1 MTKYIEHRG
10 EDRLARARGQS
21 LLLATLTR
29 KQVYFSSLKTL
40 YCEWGSILTPF
51 PGWTAPKC
59 TLLTL
64 RCLNGSL
71 NGFICQ
77 LELYV
82 RGRLP
87 KATLWI
93 QQSWKW
99 ALPPVVRQLAFLFAS
114 WGHAWKSIHLFSQSF
129 MQKYWLSACDMPG
142 TVLWLWRSCSG
153 KKKWQKYL
161 LIEIP
166 F

>member
-1 MTKYIEHRG
+1 MEHRG
-10 EDRLARARGQS
+10 EDWPARARGQR
-21 LLLATLTR
+21 LPLATLTR

-40 YCEWGSILTPF
+40 CCEWGSILTPF

-71 NGFICQ
+71 NGSLNVFICQ
-77 LELYV
+77 PELHV

-87 KATLWI
+87 KATLCI
-93 QQSWKW
+93 RRSWKW

-114 WGHAWKSIHLFSQSF
+114 WGHAWKGIHLFIIH
-129 MQKYWLSACDMPG
+129 
-142 TVLWLWRSCSG
+142 SCRNIG
-153 KKKWQKYL
+153 WVPMTCQAL
-161 LIEIP
+161 

>member
-10 EDRLARARGQS
+10 EDRSARARGQS

-29 KQVYFSSLKTL
+29 KQVYFSYLKIL
-40 YCEWGSILTPF
+40 CCEWGSILTHF

-64 RCLNGSL
+64 RCLNGPL

-77 LELYV
+77 PELYV

-114 WGHAWKSIHLFSQSF
+114 WGHAWKSIHLFIQSF

-142 TVLWLWRSCSG
+142 TVLGSG
-153 KKKWQKYL
+153 DPAVEKNDKNIYW
-161 LIEIP
+161 
-166 F
+166 